1 MHARSRKSN
10 LKLSS
15 DTDFSFVSDQS
26 SQGRKKVG
34 KKQKIENKNN
44 DNNNNK
50 NRGANRDEP
59 SPGLLFIGR
68 RLNVPVVSILQ

>member
-10 LKLSS
+10 LKLCY
-15 DTDFSFVSDQS
+15 DTDVLFVLGQS
-26 SQGRKKVG
+26 SQWG
-34 KKQKIENKNN
+34 KRREKEQKIEIKIMII
-44 DNNNNK
+44 K
-50 NRGANRDEP
+50 IKIGGANGDEP

>member
-44 DNNNNK
+44 DNNNK
-50 NRGANRDEP
+50 NRGATGDEP
-59 SPGLLFIGR
+59 SPCLLFIGR
-68 RLNVPVVSILQ
+68 RLNVPLVSILQ